1 MVFQHFSLFET
12 LTVVEN
18 IQLVVPGNKKALT
31 ERVRSLGRDFGLEV
45 DPLAEVHALSVGER
59 QRVEIIR
66 CLLTD
71 PKLLI
76 LDEPT
81 SVLPPQAVE
90 RLFDTLRRL
99 RDRGVSILFISHK
112 LEEIRA
118 ICDHATILRGGRVTG
133 NVDPREHDA
142 HDLAKMMIGR
152 DMPEPIPALPMP
164 EGEKRLEI
172 IGLDHTPDDPFAVA
186 LSSINLTVRAG
197 EILGISGIS
206 GNGQSELAALISGET
221 LLSSGKGDR
230 IFMMGQD
237 VGRLNA
243 AARRQLGFAFVPE
256 DRLGRGAVPEMS
268 LVLNSLLTAHPL
280 DLLKRGLVDRTKA
293 TEFTRECIRQYDVR
307 TPGPEAEAGALS
319 GGNLQKFI
327 VGREIMLA
335 PKLLFVAQPTWGVDI
350 GAASAVR
357 QRLITLRND
366 GMAILVISEE
376 LEELFELC
384 DSIQVLHHGTLSFPH
399 PRAPR
404 ASLAGG
410 HPAGAAAGAAD
421 RHHPQSRALHRDGPR
436 SHRGLLCDAARALPV
451 LGIVFGSAAQ
461 DGAASA
467 DRAGTGDRLPRQGVQ
482 YRRRGAVHPRRDFC
496 VGHPRLVSAGDGT
509 VDLALHAAARRDRR
523 GALGWHHRLLAR
535 PAQCK

>member
-1 MVFQHFSLFET
+1 MTTPLLSLRGISKSYGQIRANQAIDLDVAPQSIHAILGENGAGKSTLMKLIYGVEQPDEGSAAWNGEPLALASPAEARRQGIGMVFQHFSLFET

-357 QRLITLRND
+357 QRLITLRNE

-384 DSIQVLHHGTLSFPH
+384 DSIQVLHHGTLS
-399 PRAPR
+399 
-404 ASLAGG
+404 
-410 HPAGAAAGAAD
+410 
-421 RHHPQSRALHRDGPR
+421 
-436 SHRGLLCDAARALPV
+436 
-451 LGIVFGSAAQ
+451 
-461 DGAASA
+461 
-467 DRAGTGDRLPRQGVQ
+467 
-482 YRRRGAVHPRRDFC
+482 
-496 VGHPRLVSAGDGT
+496 PRLVT
-509 VDLALHAAARRDRR
+509 RDTRPEEIGR
-523 GALGWHHRLLAR
+523 YMIGAHAR
-535 PAQCK
+535 PEKVPA